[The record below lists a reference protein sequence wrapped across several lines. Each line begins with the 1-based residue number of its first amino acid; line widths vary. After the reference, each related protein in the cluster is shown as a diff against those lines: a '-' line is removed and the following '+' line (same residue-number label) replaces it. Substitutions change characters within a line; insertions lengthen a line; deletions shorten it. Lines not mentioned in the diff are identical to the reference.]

1 MAGGATTAHAAS
13 SAPSGAAG
21 PAGRLRAGVMP
32 VFGAGVGSTRSTAA
46 SSTLPPDD
54 AHLVYYGGPVISRV
68 HVIQVL
74 YGSPGGAVTYEP
86 EVQDTTAS
94 PSIARFY
101 NGITTSTY
109 IGSMS
114 EYSTADR
121 PQGARGTN
129 QTIAGGVFTSQV
141 AITPSALNDPFS
153 PGNTTHT
160 IDDIKI
166 QNELRS
172 QITAGSPLPAP
183 TTDSGNNILT
193 LYAVYFPHGVTI
205 TIHNSNGS
213 ISKSG
218 RDFCAYHGTTSSP
231 EAYYSVLP
239 DFTTDGM
246 STGCGNNP
254 TEVQNVTAVSSHE
267 LAEAITDPE
276 VGLLT
281 SSTAGPPL
289 AWYDPNN
296 GENGDLCNGIDG
308 TTTGGDGVTYTVQKI
323 WSNKQDACVVA
334 AAPPPPPP
342 PPHFAPQGV
351 GAPQVAVTPDGS
363 TQLVFWKGSN
373 NLLAEAWYTGVWNGP
388 ITFPQLGALTST
400 PSVTVTKDGSTQ
412 LVFWQGP
419 GGHLFEAWYTGVWN
433 GPVDMTSRLRWSRDP
448 GLLPLGGDHHGRPA
462 AGLLAGH
469 RRPSLGS
476 LVLGRGL
483 ARPGGL
489 HHPGHAGIGPE
500 RGHPPQRHPAAGLLA
515 GDRQPPHRGLVR
527 PLLERAREV
536 QRRRLDQLA
545 AQRHGHHG
553 RLHPAGLLPEP
564 RRPPPRILV
573 RGIVEWP
580 RGLHDE
586 CLRWQRAADVV
597 SQRHRHTR
605 RLHPARLLAG
615 RRGHPLGGLVRRR
628 RLAWAGEL
636 QRRIDRRL

>member
-1 MAGGATTAHAAS
+1 MAGGASTAHAAS
-13 SAPSGAAG
+13 AAPSGAAG

-32 VFGAGVGSTRSTAA
+32 VFGAGVGSARSAAA

-109 IGSMS
+109 VGSMS

-153 PGNTTHT
+153 PSNTTHT

-363 TQLVFWKGSN
+363 QQLVFWKGSN
-373 NLLAEAWYTGVWNGP
+373 NILAEAWYALGHWNGP
-388 ITFPQLGALTST
+388 ITFPQLGTIASTPSVAVTKDGSQQLVFWQGANGHLLEGWYALGSWHGPVDWTASFGGVGLLASAPSVVTTTDGQQLVFWRGTDGHLWEAWYSGGSWHGPADFATLGTLASAPSAAITPDGTQQLVFWQGTDNRLTEVWYAHSWNGPVEWTSLGSISSP
-400 PSVTVTKDGSTQ
+400 PSVTVTTDGSTQLVFFRSPAGHLLESWYAGSWNGPVDFTASAFGGNGPLTSSPSATVTPDGSTQ
-412 LVFWQGP
+412 LVFWQGA
-419 GGHLFEAWYTGVWN
+419 GSTLWEGWYTGGAWH
-433 GPVDMTSRLRWSRDP
+433 GPVNFS
-448 GLLPLGGDHHGRPA
+448 
-462 AGLLAGH
+462 AG
-469 RRPSLGS
+469 
-476 LVLGRGL
+476 
-483 ARPGGL
+483 
-489 HHPGHAGIGPE
+489 
-500 RGHPPQRHPAAGLLA
+500 
-515 GDRQPPHRGLVR
+515 
-527 PLLERAREV
+527 
-536 QRRRLDQLA
+536 
-545 AQRHGHHG
+545 
-553 RLHPAGLLPEP
+553 
-564 RRPPPRILV
+564 
-573 RGIVEWP
+573 
-580 RGLHDE
+580 
-586 CLRWQRAADVV
+586 
-597 SQRHRHTR
+597 
-605 RLHPARLLAG
+605 
-615 RRGHPLGGLVRRR
+615 
-628 RLAWAGEL
+628 
-636 QRRIDRRL
+636 